1 MVEIVRDFLNVHGR
15 LTELIALYRAGSL
28 SFEMVE
34 GLVGDDDGSALYRL
48 KEGCHAIFRSEDSGQ
63 PTEVRMEALFDLAV
77 GSLFH
82 EAMIL
87 RENLY
92 QQERYGPRVAALK
105 ASASSLAPELS
116 HEFEKILS
124 SSAARLDEA
133 VGEVGVLLTLTRN
146 QLFRLLVD
154 QARNELLAR
163 CLYEEQAAVAEVF
176 GRDFGA
182 VFEEIHGGMSA
193 GLKRAADSYLDSA
206 FYEEA
211 LGVLSE
217 IPESDDLR
225 GVLSFARGMRSFL
238 SRDYPSCVGHLAIW
252 LEGDLPHEPQARV
265 KLVVAA
271 AAHVEKVHEGLFS
284 VEASRQLAE
293 LAAAQKRESIA

>member
-15 LTELIALYRAGSL
+15 IANLIALYRADSL

-34 GLVGDDDGSALYRL
+34 GLVGDDDASALYRL
-48 KEGCHAIFRSEDSGQ
+48 KEGCHAIFRSENSGE
-63 PTEVRMEALFDLAV
+63 PTEVRTEALFDLAV

-105 ASASSLAPELS
+105 ASTSSLPPELS
-116 HEFEKILS
+116 REFEKILS

-133 VGEVGVLLTLTRN
+133 VGEVDVLLSLTRN

-154 QARNELLAR
+154 EAQNELLAR
-163 CLYEEQAAVAEVF
+163 CLYEEQEAVAEAF
-176 GRDFGA
+176 GRDFDA
-182 VFEEIHGGMSA
+182 VFEEIHGGKSA
-193 GLKRAADSYLDSA
+193 GLKRAANSYLDSA

-211 LGVLSE
+211 LGVLNE
-217 IPESDDLR
+217 IPERDGLA
-225 GVLSFARGMRSFL
+225 GVFSFARAMQSFL
-238 SRDYPSCVGHLAIW
+238 SRDYPSCVDQLAIW
-252 LEGDLPHEPQARV
+252 LEGDLSHEPQARV
-265 KLVVAA
+265 KLVIAA
-271 AAHVEKVHEGLFS
+271 AAHVEKVQEGLFS
-284 VEASRQLAE
+284 AEASRQLAE
-293 LAAAQKRESIA
+293 LATEQKSGGAV